1 MHSLYSEIEWDDY
14 NSGKNLVKH
23 NVTDDEI
30 GQVFENPYVI
40 FRHKKYQDRKIILG
54 ETNGGRYLFMSVQHK
69 SETCCRPIHARDMEP
84 YEKKQYLKIIGH
96 RRI

>member
-40 FRHKKYQDRKIILG
+40 FLNNLYKY
-54 ETNGGRYLFMSVQHK
+54 
-69 SETCCRPIHARDMEP
+69 
-84 YEKKQYLKIIGH
+84 
-96 RRI
+96 